1 MRRNRAERGD
11 PRSAA
16 PVLDLLSA
24 RGHTLA
30 VAESLTGGAVA
41 AALTAVPGASAAF
54 RGSVT
59 AYATEVKHDLLG
71 VDAEL
76 LAERGAVDPEVA
88 RQMATGVRDLLGAE
102 WGAATTGVA
111 GPDPQD
117 GQPVGTVFIAV
128 APPGARRA
136 VAQRVE
142 AAGDREAIRAQTVAA
157 VLAALHEALVEAA
170 VTPPGRTDRSAVPGS
185 SGNEE
190 DAPTGQENGPA
201 AR

>member
-1 MRRNRAERGD
+1 MRRNRAERGA
-11 PRSAA
+11 PRPAA

-30 VAESLTGGAVA
+30 VAESLTGGTLA
-41 AALTAVPGASAAF
+41 AALTAVTGASAVF

-59 AYATEVKHDLLG
+59 AYATEVKRDLLG

-117 GQPVGTVFIAV
+117 GQPVGTVFLAV

-142 AAGDREAIRAQTVAA
+142 ASGDREAIRAQTVAA
-157 VLAALHEALVEAA
+157 ALAALHEALVEAA